1 MGFSKLLRDIYQ
13 ESVRPKAGSSFA
25 AVDREELQT
34 HLAISRY
41 GRFEL
46 TDAIRPSYD
55 LRIVPIEG
63 FRHDVYVD
71 QASGVSIPVVM
82 GAVSKERLLETFF
95 DLLDRLGPVVD
106 VVLESSHK
114 NRHSRHLDYTREEM
128 DLPVLKS
135 VLYDFDDIL
144 LNDGCT
150 GIAVLNPNIPHE
162 VQFDEHKLLL
172 VYGDD
177 TASSERVFSRHRVE
191 NRESLRFLTEAEHVH
206 SSKASFHRRF
216 TDLRVALG
224 MDYDEVF

>member
-13 ESVRPKAGSSFA
+13 ESARPKAGSSFA
-25 AVDREELQT
+25 SVDREELQT

-55 LRIVPIEG
+55 LRIVPEEG

-71 QASGVSIPVVM
+71 KASGVSIPVVM
-82 GAVSKERLLETFF
+82 GSVTKERLLETFF
-95 DLLDRLGPVVD
+95 DLLDRLGSVVD
-106 VVLESSHK
+106 VVLESSHR
-114 NRHSRHLDYTREEM
+114 NRRTGHKDYLREEM

-150 GIAVLNPNIPHE
+150 GIAVLNPNSPHE

-172 VYGDD
+172 IYGDD
-177 TASSERVFSRHRVE
+177 TASSERAFERHRVS
-191 NRESLRFLTEAEHVH
+191 NRESIRFLTEAEHVH
-206 SSKASFHRRF
+206 SSKESYRRRF
-216 TDLRVALG
+216 DELRTALG
-224 MDYDEVF
+224 MDYDESY